1 MAEVEYK
8 GIKVGGS
15 KLLIIIPLL
24 STIAGGLWGGFE
36 LYNRLRIAENKLNN
50 LQPAVITA
58 EMNRLESIYTV
69 IRDDLQGDI
78 NGVSRRVDFNASEI
92 VQARDELGALTRLS
106 ERMADQ
112 LDNVEEAVNESLD
125 LARDVESSTSETQ
138 REVRNDVYAME
149 NQMQERFREMDDLI
163 REMRNDLEERIS
175 TILENPLNDVQ

>member
-24 STIAGGLWGGFE
+24 GTVIGGLWGGFE
-36 LYNRLRIAENKLNN
+36 LYNRLLLAESKLNN

-69 IRDDLQGDI
+69 IREDLQGDI

-125 LARDVESSTSETQ
+125 LARDVESNTSETQ